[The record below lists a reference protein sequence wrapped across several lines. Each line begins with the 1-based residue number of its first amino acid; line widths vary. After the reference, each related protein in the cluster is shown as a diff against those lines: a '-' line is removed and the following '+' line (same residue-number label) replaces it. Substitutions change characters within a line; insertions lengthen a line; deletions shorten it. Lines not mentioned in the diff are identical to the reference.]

1 MNTNETVLKAR
12 ALNDQHDCDSVVELL
27 EKYVQ
32 GNKDDKEAL
41 GLYQKNYVLKTLL
54 DFGVN
59 LEQLYDNDTKNR
71 YQGIPENIVLQMSEL
86 IFLKEIADVYISER
100 TDEEKSKSIYAFLKI
115 GITSLGDRL
124 EDYNILK
131 EQLDKFSKIMVDYGY
146 ATEFYKYLSIIID
159 WRSKTSENILR
170 YIVEKVKLLTTVTSE
185 QAIYDNYIKG
195 ITSEVFPFSE
205 MPPLSGDRVVIVNIK
220 SQEAKDFWQGYF
232 AYAKRVREE
241 EYETYKKIVADESH
255 ELHGVYLADKYVDD
269 RRMQLLQNG
278 SISSMDVA
286 NFLVATNYME
296 ISVTESSYKGRIA
309 NAEKSY
315 NTVKVNPIEQIK
327 TLINKLLGKK

>member
-27 EKYVQ
+27 EKYVKE
-32 GNKDDKEAL
+32 NKDDKEAL

-131 EQLDKFSKIMVDYGY
+131 DQLDKFSKIMVDYGY
-146 ATEFYKYLSIIID
+146 ATEFY
-159 WRSKTSENILR
+159 NILR

-185 QAIYDNYIKG
+185 QAIYDSYIKG

-232 AYAKRVREE
+232 AYAKKVREE

-255 ELHGVYLADKYVDD
+255 ELHGVYLADKYIDD